1 MKYQPQ
7 HRNGDNS
14 AFFEEVK
21 NFEDTIDLTHILSN
35 EVLMPDTKLTH
46 VKSFEYNVIS
56 TQISSTQISLS
67 ISSVKFDSCYP
78 LSTRPLNL
86 FAKCQN
92 PT

>member
-35 EVLMPDTKLTH
+35 EVLMPDTK
-46 VKSFEYNVIS
+46 
-56 TQISSTQISLS
+56 
-67 ISSVKFDSCYP
+67 
-78 LSTRPLNL
+78 
-86 FAKCQN
+86 
-92 PT
+92 